1 MKLTGV
7 FVIETGVVN
16 RGDGIGNIATVK
28 KITTPEGIK
37 VFFSPVSYK
46 RALWTALQQNK
57 GWSVPMVTKEGGV
70 VQRTGTIIDS
80 EEFDFAG
87 TMVAKPKYER
97 YGTFLVDNGISIN
110 NYFGDM
116 EFMTNMAISKL
127 YGEDEVN
134 IINKENFYGIYL
146 MPFGIEIDR
155 VGTQESK
162 IIVELS
168 DKEYKKIK
176 KERNKKDKFSTI
188 KSLYQAF
195 YDYSLIERVPEDKLI
210 KTFEEKVEEIDFEEL
225 SKKEKNKWKISL
237 NFKIVLKKEERKRRL
252 KELLKGMGE
261 LAKRIEGSER
271 NLSPFFAA
279 FSLDYIAPKYYLLMK
294 QFLKEK
300 LSEGGYLNTEELAQ
314 ELENFANSEGKTIK
328 TADFINYNQVVNE
341 IVEEIFKES

>member
-7 FVIETGVVN
+7 FIIETGVVN

-57 GWSVPMVTKEGGV
+57 GWSIPMVTKEGGV

-127 YGEDEVN
+127 YGEDEAN

-155 VGTQESK
+155 VGIQEIYTVDTK
-162 IIVELS
+162 I
-168 DKEYKKIK
+168 KENDTLEEKIK
-176 KERNKKDKFSTI
+176 KIYKTLKLDKKITDEQVQKWAEIVESI
-188 KSLYQAF
+188 
-195 YDYSLIERVPEDKLI
+195 DYFENEKGQ
-210 KTFEEKVEEIDFEEL
+210 KTTR
-225 SKKEKNKWKISL
+225 
-237 NFKIVLKKEERKRRL
+237 IVLKKEERERRL
-252 KELLKGMGE
+252 KELLEGMGE

-314 ELENFANSEGKTIK
+314 ELENFANSEGKAIK
-328 TADFINYNQVVNE
+328 TADFMNYNQIINE
-341 IVEEIFKES
+341 IIEEIFKES

>member
-46 RALWTALQQNK
+46 RALWTALQQNG
-57 GWSVPMVTKEGGV
+57 GWSKPLVTKEGGV

-97 YGTFLVDNGISIN
+97 EGTFLVDNGISIN

-127 YGEDEVN
+127 YGEDEAN
-134 IINKENFYGIYL
+134 IINKENFYGIYV
-146 MPFGIEIDR
+146 MPFGVELDR
-155 VGTQESK
+155 VGVQEIKTVDTK
-162 IIVELS
+162 IS
-168 DKEYKKIK
+168 DADSLEEKIK
-176 KERNKKDKFSTI
+176 KIYKALKLDKKITDQQVKEWTEI
-188 KSLYQAF
+188 VEA
-195 YDYSLIERVPEDKLI
+195 IEYYPET
-210 KTFEEKVEEIDFEEL
+210 KTT
-225 SKKEKNKWKISL
+225 KIIL
-237 NFKIVLKKEERKRRL
+237 TQEERKRRL
-252 KELLKGMGE
+252 KDLLEGMGE

-271 NLSPFFAA
+271 NLSPYFAA
-279 FSLDYIAPKYYLLMK
+279 FSLDYIAPKYMLLIKDYLK
-294 QFLKEK
+294 RK
-300 LSEGGYLNTEELAQ
+300 LNEGGYLDTEELSKKVQ
-314 ELENFANSEGKTIK
+314 DFAEKEGKTIK
-328 TADFINYNQVVNE
+328 TVNYLTYNQVVNE
-341 IVEEIFKES
+341 LIEEIFKGN

>member
-57 GWSVPMVTKEGGV
+57 GWSIPMVTKEGGV

-127 YGEDEVN
+127 YGEDEAN

-146 MPFGIEIDR
+146 MPFGIEINR
-155 VGTQESK
+155 VGVQEISTVDTK
-162 IIVELS
+162 I
-168 DKEYKKIK
+168 KEDDSLEEKIK
-176 KERNKKDKFSTI
+176 KIYKALRLDKKITDEQVQKWAEIVESI
-188 KSLYQAF
+188 
-195 YDYSLIERVPEDKLI
+195 DY
-210 KTFEEKVEEIDFEEL
+210 FENEKGQKVT
-225 SKKEKNKWKISL
+225 
-237 NFKIVLKKEERKRRL
+237 KIVLKKEERKRRL
-252 KELLKGMGE
+252 KELLEGMGE

-314 ELENFANSEGKTIK
+314 ELINFANSEGKAIK
-328 TADFINYNQVVNE
+328 TVDFMNYNQIINE
-341 IVEEIFKES
+341 IIEEIFKES

>member
-57 GWSVPMVTKEGGV
+57 GWSIPMVTKEGGV

-127 YGEDEVN
+127 YGEDEAN

-155 VGTQESK
+155 VGIQEIYTVDTK
-162 IIVELS
+162 IKENDTLEERIKKIYKALKLDKKITDEQVQKWAKIVES
-168 DKEYKKIK
+168 I
-176 KERNKKDKFSTI
+176 
-188 KSLYQAF
+188 
-195 YDYSLIERVPEDKLI
+195 DYFENEKGQ
-210 KTFEEKVEEIDFEEL
+210 KTTR
-225 SKKEKNKWKISL
+225 
-237 NFKIVLKKEERKRRL
+237 IVLKKEERKRRL
-252 KELLKGMGE
+252 KELLGGMGE

-314 ELENFANSEGKTIK
+314 ELENFANSEGKAIK
-328 TADFINYNQVVNE
+328 TADFMNYNQAVNE

>member
-1 MKLTGV
+1 MKLIGV

-57 GWSVPMVTKEGGV
+57 GWSIPMVTKEGGV

-127 YGEDEVN
+127 YGEDEAN

-146 MPFGIEIDR
+146 MPFGIEINR
-155 VGTQESK
+155 VGVQEISTVDTK
-162 IIVELS
+162 I
-168 DKEYKKIK
+168 KEDDSLEEKIK
-176 KERNKKDKFSTI
+176 KIYKALKLDKKITDEQVQKWAEIVESI
-188 KSLYQAF
+188 
-195 YDYSLIERVPEDKLI
+195 DY
-210 KTFEEKVEEIDFEEL
+210 FENEKGQKVT
-225 SKKEKNKWKISL
+225 
-237 NFKIVLKKEERKRRL
+237 KIVLKKEERKRRL
-252 KELLKGMGE
+252 KELLEGMGE

-341 IVEEIFKES
+341 IVEEIFKESQKW